1 MSVPKYL
8 IISADVTSPLRD
20 ARFGTRLLRRNPGFT
35 AVAVITLALGI
46 SATTAIFSVVYGTF
60 FAPLPYR
67 QADRLV
73 MVWEHAGAE
82 RVPVS
87 PGNYVEWRRQATVFS
102 ELNAWGGRSVNLATA
117 DRPENL
123 VAGLA
128 TPGFLAMLGY
138 GHPLALGRTFTED
151 EGTVGRDKVVVLTYR
166 LWQDRFAGDPGIIGR
181 QVRLDGLPY
190 TVVGVLGEGPA
201 DRQQNTLWLPLAFTA
216 EQLGIQNNWLNVM
229 GRLKDGVSI
238 AAADA
243 SMVALR
249 AALDRGGPT
258 VRGEW
263 TVSVEPFRNN
273 FVQDSTKQGLWL
285 LLGAVGFLLLIACAN
300 VANLLLARGSAR
312 QRELAVRTSMGATR
326 GAIMGQ
332 LLTESL
338 VVALAGGAVG
348 ALLASAVLR
357 AIVALMPPFT
367 LPSETEIELSVP
379 VLLFSLAVCVVAGVL
394 AGCAPAW
401 QASRANLVEAMKDGG
416 RSVSSGRHGLR
427 RTLVIVEFALALTLL
442 SGGGMA
448 VQALVRMMN
457 ADLGFHPERV
467 VRFTLPVPDSQLST
481 PQEIE
486 VFYRQ
491 LLDGTAA
498 LPGVV
503 SASIS
508 TGMPVWGTGLG
519 EAFQIVGRPVADP
532 AKLPG
537 AGVNMVTPAYFDTFG
552 IRRVRGRAFSDRDR
566 AGSPRVVIVNEALVK
581 RYFPDV
587 DPLGQR
593 VLLAPFPGDLGPRLP
608 PVEWQ
613 IVGVYSDVPNSGTGW
628 ESSAEIDVPFWQV
641 PWPQTTMAIRT
652 AGDAAGV
659 QRGVAEILRRLD
671 PDLPMA
677 DVRTMEQVV
686 SESLAADRF
695 YTVFF
700 GAFAS
705 VALLLAAV
713 GIYGVMSFVVAQRTH
728 EIGLRMALG
737 AGRRRVLLQV
747 LREGMTTALAGTAV
761 GALGA
766 WFVGRAM
773 RGMVYGV
780 EATDPVLFIAVALVL
795 LGAALV
801 ACLVPARRAA
811 AVDPMV
817 ALRQD

>member
-1 MSVPKYL
+1 MATL
-8 IISADVTSPLRD
+8 LRD
-20 ARFGTRLLRRNPGFT
+20 ARFGLRLLRRNPGFT
-35 AVAVITLALGI
+35 SVAVITLALGI

-73 MVWEHAGAE
+73 MIWEQSGGQ
-82 RVPVS
+82 RVHVS
-87 PGNYVEWRRQATVFS
+87 PGNFVEWRRQATAFS
-102 ELNAWGGRSVNLATA
+102 DLNAWGGRSVNLATA

-123 VAGLA
+123 TAGLA

-138 GHPLALGRTFTED
+138 GHPLALGRSFTED
-151 EGTVGRDKVVVLTYR
+151 EGTVGRDHVVVLTYR
-166 LWQDRFAGDPGIIGR
+166 LWQDRFAGDTGIVGR
-181 QVRLDGLPY
+181 QVRLDGLQY

-201 DRQQNTLWLPLAFTA
+201 DHQQNKLWLPLAFTS
-216 EQLGIQNNWLNVM
+216 EQLEIENHWLNVV

-238 AAADA
+238 AAANA

-249 AALDRGGPT
+249 AALERGRPT
-258 VRGEW
+258 RGEW
-263 TVSVEPFRNN
+263 TVSVEAFRNN
-273 FVQDSTKQGLWL
+273 FVHDSTKQGLWL
-285 LLGAVGFLLLIACAN
+285 LLGAVAFLLLIACAN

-326 GAIMGQ
+326 GAIVRQ
-332 LLTESL
+332 LFTESL
-338 VVALAGGAVG
+338 VVALAGGAAG
-348 ALLASAVLR
+348 ALLSSAVLR

-379 VLLFSLAVCVVAGVL
+379 VLLFALAVCALAGVL

-401 QASRANLVEAMKDGG
+401 QASRVNLTETMKEGG
-416 RSVSSGRHGLR
+416 RSVSSGRHVLR

-457 ADLGFHPERV
+457 ADLGFQPERV
-467 VRFTLPVPDSQLST
+467 LTFSLPVPDRHLST
-481 PQEIE
+481 SQEIE

-508 TGMPVWGTGLG
+508 TGMPVSGTWFGD
-519 EAFQIVGRPVADP
+519 AFQIVGRPVADP

-552 IRRVRGRAFSDRDR
+552 IRILRGRAFNEGDRSD
-566 AGSPRVVIVNEALVK
+566 SVRVIIVNEALVK
-581 RYFPDV
+581 RYLAGV

-593 VLLAPFPGDLGPRLP
+593 VLLAPFRDGPGPRP
-608 PVEWQ
+608 APVEWQ
-613 IVGVYSDVPNSGTGW
+613 IVGVYGEVANDTPGRKPFPQ
-628 ESSAEIDVPFWQV
+628 IDVPFWQV

-652 AGDAAGV
+652 VGDAGGV
-659 QRGVAEILRRLD
+659 QRGVAEILGRLD

-686 SESLAADRF
+686 SQSLASDRF
-695 YTVFF
+695 FTVFF
-700 GAFAS
+700 GAFAA
-705 VALLLAAV
+705 VALLLASV

-737 AGRRRVLLQV
+737 AGRRQVLVQV

-761 GALGA
+761 GAAGA
-766 WFVGRAM
+766 FFVGRM
-773 RGMVYGV
+773 MKGMVYGV
-780 EATDPVLFIAVALVL
+780 ETTDPVLFIAVALTL

-811 AVDPMV
+811 SVDPMV